1 MARQGNFYAVRKG
14 RETGIYNTWNECK
27 NQVDGYGGAIYKKF
41 NSYEQA
47 KSFLGQPN
55 TTSNYGSS
63 THAEDKLVNL
73 IPLKSE
79 FIEGICHFIIPP

>member
-1 MARQGNFYAVRKG
+1 GNFYAVRKG

-47 KSFLGQPN
+47 KSFLG
-55 TTSNYGSS
+55 
-63 THAEDKLVNL
+63 
-73 IPLKSE
+73 
-79 FIEGICHFIIPP
+79 